1 MAIVLVSTPM
11 RNAKFASVPPGP
23 PRATCTAI
31 AAACPLLLLSL
42 YGFLA
47 SDAGGKIYE
56 RLTGG
61 DFSKNFVGIALLILI
76 IVGIMMVG
84 LVMAV
89 RAVLRGESP
98 VWLTRV
104 VLAVN
109 AAIALAALS
118 KFL

>member
-1 MAIVLVSTPM
+1 MAIVLVSMPM
-11 RNAKFASVPPGP
+11 RNAHSESAPPRS

-31 AAACPLLLLSL
+31 AAACPLLLLGL

-61 DFSKNFVGIALLILI
+61 DFGKNLVGFALLFLV
-76 IVGIMMVG
+76 IVGIMIVG

-89 RAVLRGESP
+89 RAVRRGERP
-98 VWLTRV
+98 VWLARV